1 MIATSSEQGAMM
13 GGLKDI
19 RVEQPTS
26 EAGVVEFTG
35 EHDLSQADRIQ
46 SLLESLVEQ
55 NAVVVADFSEA
66 EFVDSSVLR
75 TLFRAHLAAESRGKS
90 FRLQLG
96 TASVVERAF
105 KLSGLLELLSCS
117 ESRAEALNATG
128 QVDTKGVGRAA
139 A

>member
-1 MIATSSEQGAMM
+1 MM
-13 GGLKDI
+13 GELKDI
-19 RVEQPTS
+19 RVGQPTS
-26 EAGVVEFTG
+26 DIGVVEFTG

-66 EFVDSSVLR
+66 EFVDTSVLR
-75 TLFRAHLAAESRGKS
+75 TLLRAHLAADSSGKS

-105 KLSGLLELLSCS
+105 ELSGLLELLSCS
-117 ESRAEALNATG
+117 KSRAEALNGTG
-128 QVDTKGVGRAA
+128 QVDTKEVGRAA